1 MEDGKIEENVEGESE
16 IDSVIQDDDQVDF
29 TESIKYMKGTPL
41 PMKLADKLR
50 EDAIFDPNPQITNA
64 LASSYISNTSAKK
77 TAYQSLNTMMDYKYK
92 EENILKIDAAV
103 K

>member
-50 EDAIFDPNPQITNA
+50 EDAIFDPNP
-64 LASSYISNTSAKK
+64 
-77 TAYQSLNTMMDYKYK
+77 
-92 EENILKIDAAV
+92 
-103 K
+103 